1 MLSINMARSISVN
14 EKTRGRGRPPKPG
27 GRDVLVAGRIP
38 AALAV
43 ALNTYAQKAGITR
56 SEAVRRVIE
65 AGLKAKRQLGKSAR

>member
-1 MLSINMARSISVN
+1 
-14 EKTRGRGRPPKPG
+14 
-27 GRDVLVAGRIP
+27 VAGRIP